1 MSNFANLVIGKNEIV
16 VLVDAYTRSL
26 FEGKVPSNILLPANI
41 DDIWIRD
48 FAPVFPS
55 KQIKFQFSP
64 SYLRKQ
70 TSQQIDKSFDN
81 WFKAN
86 GLDYQTKSDII
97 LDGGNVE
104 GTRVILTDRIL
115 RDNPSLTKSIAKDQ
129 LKELLGVKEIAI
141 IRETPDDTTG
151 HADDS
156 VMWSM
161 NDKIILLKFP
171 QPIHGEIVRELEES
185 FPGVRIIEIDDHVP
199 NTKWANYTSAQNCF
213 VNSVVT
219 DNHIYMPIFHDRYD
233 NEILQLFKFHSNR

>member
-1 MSNFANLVIGKNEIV
+1 MESEEAVSSDMNKTLIVLCVPSVCDEYYASKLIDIIEFMSNFANLVMETDEIV
-16 VLVDAYTRSL
+16 ILVDADTRSL

-97 LDGGNVE
+97 LDGGNVVENVE

-115 RDNPSLTKSIAKDQ
+115 RVNPSLTKSWRNCSR
-129 LKELLGVKEIAI
+129 
-141 IRETPDDTTG
+141 IR
-151 HADDS
+151 
-156 VMWSM
+156 
-161 NDKIILLKFP
+161 
-171 QPIHGEIVRELEES
+171 
-185 FPGVRIIEIDDHVP
+185 RIIFRC
-199 NTKWANYTSAQNCF
+199 TK
-213 VNSVVT
+213 
-219 DNHIYMPIFHDRYD
+219 HR
-233 NEILQLFKFHSNR
+233 NR